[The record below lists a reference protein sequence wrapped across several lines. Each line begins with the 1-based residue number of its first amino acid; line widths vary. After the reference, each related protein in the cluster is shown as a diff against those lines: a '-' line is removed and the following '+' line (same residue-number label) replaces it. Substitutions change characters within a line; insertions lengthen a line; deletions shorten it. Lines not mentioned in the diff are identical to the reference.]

1 MRRRAGIT
9 LLEVLIAVTLL
20 SVLSAGMMMAMR
32 IGISALG
39 KTDSRLMENR
49 RVAGA
54 QRILEQELQA
64 IIPVVAPCNGNDRG
78 PRVSLFSGQANSL
91 TTVTGFSLQGA
102 WRGRP
107 QIIQMFTIPDDRGG
121 VRLVVNETPYT
132 GPLNAG
138 KFCTG
143 IEGTAARFL
152 PPAAGPTTYVLADHL
167 RGVRFQYLH
176 VGENIEDPGFW
187 TPEWKEAGWPYGI
200 RVEMAPME
208 PSPARLQP
216 ISVTAPIYLN
226 RDPGVQYAGQ

>member
-1 MRRRAGIT
+1 MKRQAGIT

-20 SVLSAGMMMAMR
+20 SILSVGMMMAMR

-64 IIPVVAPCNGNDRG
+64 IIPVVAPCNGDG
-78 PRVSLFSGQANSL
+78 PRISLFSGQETSL

-107 QIIQMFTIPDDRGG
+107 QIIQMFTTPDERGG
-121 VRLVVNETPYT
+121 VRLVVNEIPYT

-138 KFCTG
+138 KFCAG
-143 IEGTAARFL
+143 VDGAVARFQQ
-152 PPAAGPTTYVLADHL
+152 PITGPATYVLADHL
-167 RGVRFQYLH
+167 VGVRFQYLH

-187 TPEWKEAGWPYGI
+187 TSEWKEAGWPYGI
-200 RVEMAPME
+200 RVVMSPLE

>member
-1 MRRRAGIT
+1 VRREAGIT

-64 IIPVVAPCNGNDRG
+64 MIPVIAPCNGDG
-78 PRVSLFSGQANSL
+78 PRVSLFSGQQNSL
-91 TTVTGFSLQGA
+91 TSVTGFSLQGA

-107 QIIQMFTIPDDRGG
+107 QIIQMFTIPDERGG

-143 IEGTAARFL
+143 VDGSAAHFQV
-152 PPAAGPTTYVLADHL
+152 PSAGPNTYVLADHL
-167 RGVRFQYLH
+167 RGVEFEYLRLGDS
-176 VGENIEDPGFW
+176 VEDPGIW
-187 TPEWKEAGWPYGI
+187 GPEWKQAGWPYGI
-200 RVEMAPME
+200 RVKMEPLE